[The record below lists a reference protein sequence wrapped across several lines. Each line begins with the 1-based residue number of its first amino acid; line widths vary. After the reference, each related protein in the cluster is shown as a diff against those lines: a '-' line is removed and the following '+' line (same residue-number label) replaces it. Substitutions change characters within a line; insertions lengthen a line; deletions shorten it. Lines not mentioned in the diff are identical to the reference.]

1 MAIEGE
7 GASDGFGSAADL
19 LGDAAGGGG
28 TGGGGGGD
36 GGAGGGSGDGG
47 AGGGENGGGEG
58 GGFTAPDWFEKVSAQ
73 AGEGETSSN
82 RDWLTA
88 KGVKDIDGLAKI
100 ARDTERALRD
110 NGRVKVPG
118 EGAKPE
124 EITAFRTAIGVPDKV
139 DGYEIKGPEGIK
151 LNEPLINSLRESA
164 LKHGAPKG
172 AFEGL
177 VGDFIQSQLD
187 EAAATKK
194 AQDDGINDWKSAQG
208 AKLNEQTAHIEA
220 AARGLGLSSEE
231 MSWFRTMPT
240 GAGRALDLLS
250 KLGSGMA
257 EDVLVTGG
265 KGRFGVSGAEAK
277 TQMDQMKADPDISAK
292 IMKPGTPERARW
304 DLLNASYSEYEAA
317 RRDKEG

>member
-7 GASDGFGSAADL
+7 GASGGFGSSADVF
-19 LGDAAGGGG
+19 GDAPGGGGNDADTGAGGGE
-28 TGGGGGGD
+28 
-36 GGAGGGSGDGG
+36 GGAGGGD
-47 AGGGENGGGEG
+47 NGGGEG
-58 GGFTAPDWFEKVSAQ
+58 GGFAAPDWFEKVSAQ
-73 AGEGETSSN
+73 AGEGESSSN

-118 EGAKPE
+118 EGAKPD
-124 EITAFRTAIGVPDKV
+124 EISAFRLAIGVPDKV
-139 DGYEIKGPEGIK
+139 DGYEIKAPEGVK

-164 LKHGAPKG
+164 LKHGSPKG
-172 AFEGL
+172 AFEGI

-194 AQDDGINDWKSAQG
+194 AQDDGVNDWKSAQG

-220 AARGLGLSSEE
+220 AARGLGLSSAE
-231 MSWFRTMPT
+231 MAWFRTMPT

-265 KGRFGVSGAEAK
+265 KVRFGVSGAEAK
-277 TQMDQMKADPDISAK
+277 TQMDQMKADPEVAKK
-292 IMKPGTPERARW
+292 IMVAGTPERARW
-304 DLLNASYSEYEAA
+304 DRLNASFSEYEAA